1 MLCDQSFL
9 LDLARRRA
17 NSPQDP
23 FTSFCPCSLNSD
35 PAACT
40 RHSRPR
46 PTRRRRSRCTERARS
61 SDPDGDRC
69 DPLPAPDVELERYF
83 AAEIADMAAQ
93 FEYQRGGGNA

>member
-9 LDLARRRA
+9 LDLARWRA
-17 NSPQDP
+17 SSPQDP
-23 FTSFCPCSLNSD
+23 FTSFCLCSLNSD
-35 PAACT
+35 ACT

-46 PTRRRRSRCTERARS
+46 PTRRRRSRRTARARS
-61 SDPDGDRC
+61 GDPDGDRS
-69 DPLPAPDVELERYF
+69 DPPPAPDIELERYF